1 MGIEMSMI
9 GITIMLMFLAEPNI
23 LAAFLTFYEL
33 IQPTVEGL
41 RYADECGLSLAGT
54 DVADPAF

>member
-9 GITIMLMFLAEPNI
+9 GITIMLMFLPESII

-33 IQPTVEGL
+33 IRPTIEGL
-41 RYADECGLSLAGT
+41 HYADGCGLSLAGT
-54 DVADPAF
+54 NAADPAF